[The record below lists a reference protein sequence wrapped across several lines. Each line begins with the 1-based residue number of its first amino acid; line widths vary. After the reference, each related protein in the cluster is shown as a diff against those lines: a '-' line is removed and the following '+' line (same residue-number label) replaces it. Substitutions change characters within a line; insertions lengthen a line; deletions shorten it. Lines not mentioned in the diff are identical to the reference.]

1 MSEVKIIRGIRGRA
15 ASSQPVA
22 VDKVE
27 AYAKLYNNCYEFLTE
42 EFQRLYLDIDF
53 RIDPNMTEEQFEERD
68 ADLLRIIEENFA
80 DEVAIA
86 TSSSFAH
93 RKISWRVYFPKLY
106 ADKKTNKEFAKRF
119 QAKVPADV
127 IVDQGVYGTTQKM
140 RMIHSSKD
148 DENRPLKLVKGKF
161 EDTLISY
168 IQKDCEKVELADP
181 KKEKETAK
189 KTADETKENVKRNS
203 ALLQYVA
210 FLTPKR
216 LADYSSWITLGLIFW
231 NSKLPLETWDEVSQ
245 KADNYQSDKCAEKW
259 KTFRDSENPAG
270 IPKIL
275 EWIAEDTPEIYGKM
289 YPQMKAKF
297 EENHFKVMNPAQYI
311 RLHTRQ
317 DGTKTIQLS
326 ADIFVSYANLFT
338 LDNEWFV
345 MKWTKDEHIRSYEA
359 LGFYPNPAKC
369 PVDEYN
375 LYNGVSVVDIE
386 PTSPAPD
393 ISGII
398 HQMRCLVGH
407 NEEYFQYFIRWV
419 AHIFQFPEVKAGVY
433 LVFNGSHGTG
443 KDTFFEFLG
452 YLLGNELY
460 FPDARLDEDLCGRF
474 NFISSRRL
482 LVHCQEVSRE
492 AAKKHKDD
500 IKKLVTRQLAVYE
513 DKGAKKVTFQSYE
526 RYVFTTNDDVPM
538 FLEQGERRACLF
550 TPSAEHCKD
559 WKYWDKLV
567 EKTYKNPAYQR
578 AFYDYLM
585 SIDLTGWQI
594 GDRPITDTYKDVA
607 IVSSPPLARFFGDL
621 ISDGAGSSYSWTP
634 SQLCDALNER
644 LRYNVTRIGVG
655 KELKPY
661 IAAGCIRTS
670 GGHHG
675 PVRYALDNE
684 KTKEYLQSKGWWFDD
699 PRGPEEELGGDG
711 GDSTLVG

>member
-1 MSEVKIIRGIRGRA
+1 MSEVKIVRGIRGRA
-15 ASSQPVA
+15 SSSQPVA

-27 AYAKLYNNCYEFLTE
+27 AYAVKYNNCYEFLTE
-42 EFQRLYLDIDF
+42 EFHRLYLDIDF
-53 RIDPNMTEEQFEERD
+53 RIDPNMTEEQFGERD
-68 ADLLRIIEENFA
+68 AELLRIIEENFA

-93 RKISWRVYFPKLY
+93 HKISWRVYFPKQY

-119 QAKVPADV
+119 QSKVPADV
-127 IVDQGVYGTTQKM
+127 VVDQGVYGTTQKM

-168 IQKDCEKVELADP
+168 IPKGCEKVELADP

-189 KTADETKENVKRNS
+189 KCADETKDNVKRNS

-231 NSKLPLETWDEVSQ
+231 NSKLPVETWDEVSQ
-245 KADNYQSDKCAEKW
+245 KADNYQSGKCAEKW

-289 YPQMKAKF
+289 YPQMKSKF
-297 EENHFKVMNPAQYI
+297 EEEHFKVMNPAQYV

-317 DGTKTIQLS
+317 DGTKTIQLG
-326 ADIFVSYANLFT
+326 AELLLQYANLHT
-338 LDNEWFV
+338 LEGDLFIT
-345 MKWTKDEHIRSYEA
+345 KWTKDETIRCYEA
-359 LGFYPNPAKC
+359 LGFYPKDNLC
-369 PVDEYN
+369 PPDEYN
-375 LYNGVSVVDIE
+375 LFGGVKVLDID
-386 PTSPAPD
+386 PSSPAPD
-393 ISGII
+393 ISGVL

-407 NEEYFQYFIRWV
+407 NEEHFQYFVRWV

-443 KDTFFEFLG
+443 KDTFGEFLG
-452 YLLGNELY
+452 SILGNELY
-460 FPDARLDEDLCGRF
+460 FANARLEEDLCGKF

-492 AAKKHKDD
+492 SAKKYKDD
-500 IKKLVTRQLAVYE
+500 IKRLVTQKEAVYE
-513 DKGAKKVTFQSYE
+513 DKGAKKVAFKSFE
-526 RYVFTTNDDVPM
+526 RYIFTTNDDVPM
-538 FLEQGERRACLF
+538 FLEQGERRACIF
-550 TPSAEHCKD
+550 TPSGEHCKD
-559 WKYWDKLV
+559 WKYWDKLIGDY
-567 EKTYKNPAYQR
+567 ENPAIQR

-585 SIDLTGWQI
+585 SIDLTGWKI

-607 IVSSPPLARFFGDL
+607 IVSAPPLARFFGDL
-621 ISDGAGSSYSWTP
+621 IADGGGTSYCWTP
-634 SQLCDALNER
+634 TQLCEALNER

-655 KELKPY
+655 KEIKPY
-661 IAAGCIRTS
+661 ILHRCIQTS

-684 KTKEYLQSKGWWFDD
+684 KTKEYLQSKGWWFED
-699 PRGPEEELGGDG
+699 PRGPEDTERGGD
-711 GDSTLVG
+711 DTPA